1 MRRTAIVCGLIA
13 LATSVVYAQLSS
25 HAFLDLDDGLYV
37 TGNPH
42 VREGLS
48 LDNVVWAIGATDAY
62 IWHPI
67 TWLSYLVDSE
77 LYGIESAGPWLSTN
91 VAWHIAAALTLLGA
105 LSSLTGRFWPSAF
118 VAALFALHPIQ
129 VEPVSWVSG
138 RKEILSGFFF
148 AVTLWV
154 YARYAR
160 RRDGWSYAALMGS
173 MILCLTAKGSQV
185 SLPFLLLLLDY
196 WPLGR
201 LRLGRSGRG
210 RPGTGSARLLVIE
223 KLPLL
228 ALSLATIVYHLPLV
242 SSVYNPWIVDPP
254 FFQRVLDGVM
264 ATVATIGR
272 LFWPVGLSIIY
283 PTPAQMGLPP
293 VGAAPAAVA
302 LAALAGV
309 TALAAA
315 AGQRRGYL
323 VVGWLWF
330 LGMLLP
336 TVGLL
341 PWGLRVMNDR
351 YAYVPMIGL
360 AVAVSFGAAD
370 LVARYRVPRAVPSAA
385 AAAVATLCAA
395 LSWNQAGV
403 WRDSLTLF
411 DHALAVTERN
421 AIVHFFKG
429 NTLSASGDLDGAQR
443 EYESALAIY
452 PRYPDANENLGRVY
466 LERGRG
472 DLAVPCFER
481 VLEARPG
488 WLPAMTDLGKAL
500 WASGERERAIPIF
513 ESAVARWPESADA
526 RYWLAAAQHE
536 SGHLAAAAAGYREAL
551 RIDPSHERA
560 LQGLALLREP
570 PD

>member
-13 LATSVVYAQLSS
+13 IATGVVYAQLAS

-37 TGNPH
+37 TGNQH

-48 LDNVVWAIGATDAY
+48 LDNVVWALVSTDAY

-77 LYGIESAGPWLSTN
+77 LYGIESAGPWLLTN
-91 VAWHIAAALTLLGA
+91 VAWHVATALALLGA
-105 LSSLTGRFWPSAF
+105 LVSLTGRFWPSAF

-129 VEPVSWVSG
+129 AEPVSWVSG

-148 AVTLWV
+148 SVTLWL

-173 MILCLTAKGSQV
+173 TVLCLAAKGSQV

-201 LRLGRSGRG
+201 LRLSRG
-210 RPGTGSARLLVIE
+210 GCGGLGSEGATALVVE

-228 ALSLATIVYHLPLV
+228 ALSLATIAYQLPLV
-242 SSVYNPWIVDPP
+242 SSTYSPWIVDPS
-254 FFQRVLDGVM
+254 FVQRVFDGIM
-264 ATVATIGR
+264 ATVATLGR
-272 LFWPVGLSIIY
+272 LFWPVGLAIVY

-293 VGAAPAAVA
+293 IGAASAGAAF
-302 LAALAGV
+302 AALAGV
-309 TALAAA
+309 TVLAAA

-336 TVGLL
+336 TLGLL

-351 YAYVPMIGL
+351 YSYVPMIGL
-360 AVAVSFGAAD
+360 AVAISFGAAD
-370 LVARYRVPRAVPSAA
+370 GVARYRLPRAVPIAA
-385 AAAVATLCAA
+385 AVAVATLCAV

-429 NTLSASGDLDGAQR
+429 NTLAARGDLDGAQR

-452 PRYPDANENLGRVY
+452 PRHPDANENLGRVY

-481 VLEARPG
+481 ALEARPG
-488 WLPAMTDLGKAL
+488 WLPAMTDLGNAL
-500 WASGERERAIPIF
+500 LASGERERAIAIF
-513 ESAVARWPESADA
+513 EAAVAASPGSADA
-526 RYWLAAAQHE
+526 HYWLAAAQQA
-536 SGHLAAAAAGYREAL
+536 SGHRAEAEAGYREAL
-551 RIDPSHERA
+551 RIDPNHEWA
-560 LQGLALLREP
+560 LRGLARLRESP
-570 PD
+570 K